1 MSGTTGGGKP
11 YRRAGP
17 PARPQR
23 SLPIIEAALLTASI
37 AACFA
42 LTAGI
47 LG

>member
-1 MSGTTGGGKP
+1 MTGAPRGKTP

-17 PARPQR
+17 PARPHR
-23 SLPIIEAALLTASI
+23 PLPIIEAALLTASI

-42 LTAGI
+42 LTAGM